1 MVQKQQFKDP
11 DMHNVQSSKSQ
22 LERFSLEFEYDKTFR
37 QVKHDTRVRT
47 LGY

>member
-1 MVQKQQFKDP
+1 MVQKQQFKDS
-11 DMHNVQSSKSQ
+11 DIQNMQSSKSQ

-37 QVKHDTRVRT
+37 QVKHDTRIRT